1 MKKPAA
7 TKLAV
12 DAPIAEH
19 PWATRVRDGTV
30 LRIVRRRSYGRWLA
44 DAVLILLVAAIAWS
58 AFTNPRFQW
67 DVVLK
72 YLTYPSILRGLL
84 VTIELTVI
92 AMTLGVILGIGLTL
106 LTLSHDR
113 WLKAFAAAYIWLFRG
128 TPLLVQLI
136 FWFNISALY
145 PEFRIGIPGG
155 PTLATFSGN
164 SITPF
169 MAAAIGLT
177 LHEAA
182 YMAEIVR
189 GGVLSVGH
197 GQSEA
202 AMSLGMTR
210 LQAFRRITLPQALR
224 AIVPATGNQVI
235 LMLKTTSLVSVIA
248 LPELLYS
255 AQIIY
260 ARTFEIVP
268 LLVVA
273 SCWYLLMCS
282 LLSIGQ
288 HFLERRFGRGFQKT
302 LGTI

>member
-1 MKKPAA
+1 MKSTAA
-7 TKLAV
+7 
-12 DAPIAEH
+12 APSRTG
-19 PWATRVRDGTV
+19 PGTPGEADRSA
-30 LRIVRRRSYGRWLA
+30 LTIVRRPQYGRWA
-44 DAVLILLVAAIAWS
+44 ANAVLALLAIGIIAS
-58 AFTNPRFQW
+58 AVLNPNFQW
-67 DVVLK
+67 DIVLK
-72 YLTYPSILRGLL
+72 YLTNRTILSGLW

-92 AMTLGVILGIGLTL
+92 AMSLAIALGVLLAL
-106 LTLSHDR
+106 LTLSGDA
-113 WLKAFAAAYIWLFRG
+113 WLKTFAAAYIWLFRG

-145 PEFRIGIPGG
+145 PEISIGIPGG
-155 PTLATFSGN
+155 PTLFSFSGN

-182 YMAEIVR
+182 YMSEIVR

-197 GQSEA
+197 GQGEA
-202 AMSLGMTR
+202 GLAIGMTR
-210 LQAFRRITLPQALR
+210 LKAFRRITLPQALR

-260 ARTFEIVP
+260 ARTFEIIP

-273 SCWYLLMCS
+273 SLWYLFMCT

-288 HFLERRFGRGFQKT
+288 HFLERRFGRGFQQPG
-302 LGTI
+302 GTI

>member
-1 MKKPAA
+1 MKSTA

-12 DAPIAEH
+12 GPSTPPRSQGSRE
-19 PWATRVRDGTV
+19 RGGTTFK
-30 LRIVRRRSYGRWLA
+30 IVRPPQYGRWLTDLGLA
-44 DAVLILLVAAIAWS
+44 LLVAGIAWS
-58 AFTNPRFQW
+58 AITNPKFQW

-72 YLTYPSILRGLL
+72 YLTHVTILRGLV
-84 VTIELTVI
+84 VTLELTVI
-92 AMTLGVILGIGLTL
+92 AMTLGAALGIGLTL
-106 LTLSHDR
+106 LTLSRDR
-113 WLKAFAAAYIWLFRG
+113 WLQSFAAAYIWLFRG

-155 PTLATFSGN
+155 PTLASFSGN

-202 AMSLGMTR
+202 ALAMGMTSF
-210 LQAFRRITLPQALR
+210 QAFRRITLPQALR

-260 ARTFEIVP
+260 ARTFEIIP

-302 LGTI
+302 LGAM